1 MRLQV
6 SVQLRGEIIED
17 TVVHVADGLRL
28 GEHPR
33 AAVAFPGLDLV
44 LQRDE
49 DAVLVRGRRLVD
61 GESLELGVDDVVVT
75 LRPVTEALLA
85 RTPFYRGDM
94 VLPVV
99 LLAMVLSTLTFQT
112 VQDVLI
118 AKADVS
124 QGVART
130 VEALLLPPRPDDTAP
145 AIADVRREPPL
156 VQPPPGARYVDSIE

>member
-17 TVVHVADGLRL
+17 TVVPVSDGLRL

-44 LQRDE
+44 LQRDD
-49 DAVLVRGRRLVD
+49 DAVLVRGHRLVD
-61 GESLELGVDDVVVT
+61 GDSFEIGVEDTIVT
-75 LRPVTEALLA
+75 LSPVTEALLA

-99 LLAMVLSTLTFQT
+99 LLAMILSTLTYQT
-112 VQDVLI
+112 VQDVI
-118 AKADVS
+118 VAKADVS
-124 QGVART
+124 EGVVRT
-130 VEALLLPPRPDDTAP
+130 VEALLLPPRVTDD
-145 AIADVRREPPL
+145 VVEPP
-156 VQPPPGARYVDSIE
+156 VEFVAEPPSWDSPRARYVDSIE

>member
-17 TVVHVADGLRL
+17 TVVHVSDGVRL

-33 AAVAFPGLDLV
+33 AAVAFPGMDLV

-61 GESLELGVDDVVVT
+61 GDSFEIGVEDTIVT
-75 LRPVTEALLA
+75 LRPVTEALLP
-85 RTPFYRGDM
+85 RTPSYRGDM

-99 LLAMVLSTLTFQT
+99 LLAMILSTLTLQT
-112 VQDVLI
+112 MHDVLV

-124 QGVART
+124 AGVART
-130 VEALLLPPRPDDTAP
+130 VEALLLPPRVQEPKLDAPTALP
-145 AIADVRREPPL
+145 AAP
-156 VQPPPGARYVDSIE
+156 QWQPPGARYIDSIE